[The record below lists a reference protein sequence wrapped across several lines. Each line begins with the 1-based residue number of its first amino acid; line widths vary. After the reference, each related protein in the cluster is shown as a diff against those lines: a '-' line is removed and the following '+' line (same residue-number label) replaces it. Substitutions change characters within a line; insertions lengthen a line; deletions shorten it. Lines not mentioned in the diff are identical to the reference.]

1 MEVLMLG
8 TGASDGWPSAW
19 CGDECCSS
27 LVQAGDVRTPT
38 SALIDRTLLIDPGP
52 EAPRQALRQNISLA
66 GVTDVL
72 VSHAHHDHLDAA
84 FLLHRSWVSQQPL
97 RVVGPKPVIDECAR
111 WLKPGQT
118 SVQLVPITAGRDVSL
133 GKYRVRAL
141 PAAHEALG
149 EACLYAIAG
158 PDATMLWATD
168 TGPWARGVKE
178 MLAGTRFD
186 LVCME
191 QTFGERDDLTEGKH
205 HSLRTFAEAV
215 AQLREWGSATG
226 TTDVVAVH
234 LGHHNPPPELLYLKL
249 RDMGARAVP
258 DGTPIIA
265 GGVLSSLSL

>member
-19 CGDECCSS
+19 CGGQCCLG
-27 LVQAGDVRTPT
+27 LVESGDIRTPT
-38 SALIDRTLLIDPGP
+38 SALIDKTLLIDPGP

-84 FLLHRSWVSQQPL
+84 FLLHRGWVSDQPL
-97 RVVGPKPVIDECAR
+97 RIAGPKPVIDECSR
-111 WLKPGQT
+111 WLKPGQRT
-118 SVQLVPITAGRDVSL
+118 VQLIPVTAGRDVTL
-133 GKYRVRAL
+133 GRYRVRAL

-178 MLAGTRFD
+178 MLAGTVFD
-186 LVCME
+186 LVCLE
-191 QTFGERDDLTEGKH
+191 ETFGERDDLAQGKH
-205 HSLRTFAEAV
+205 HGLATFGAAV
-215 AQLREWGSATG
+215 AQLRGWGSADS
-226 TTDVVAVH
+226 TTDVVAIH

-249 RDMGARAVP
+249 RELGARAVP

-265 GGVLSSLSL
+265 GGPTTSLSL